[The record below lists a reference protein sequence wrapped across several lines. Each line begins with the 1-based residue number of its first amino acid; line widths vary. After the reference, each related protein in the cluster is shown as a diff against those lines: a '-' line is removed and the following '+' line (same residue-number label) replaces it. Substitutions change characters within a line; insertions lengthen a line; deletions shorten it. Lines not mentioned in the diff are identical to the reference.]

1 MKKLLLMG
9 CALVL
14 TGLFSQTQAQTA
26 KFKALFIYNFAM
38 NGDWPASDQMVITVL
53 GDSEMITELESIAK
67 VKKVGNRT
75 MVIKSASSVKDI
87 EDSQIIYVGSSK
99 CSLMPIVASYQK
111 NNPVLLIA
119 DKGGM
124 CGQGAGIAF
133 TSVDGKLRFE
143 INEGNIEAHKIK
155 ISQKVV
161 SLGISVN

>member
-1 MKKLLLMG
+1 
-9 CALVL
+9 
-14 TGLFSQTQAQTA
+14 
-26 KFKALFIYNFAM
+26 
-38 NGDWPASDQMVITVL
+38 MVITVL

-133 TSVDGKLRFE
+133 TSVDGKLRF
-143 INEGNIEAHKIK
+143 
-155 ISQKVV
+155 V
-161 SLGISVN
+161 